1 MRESED
7 QYKILIILAWAME
20 IIAATIGLAVAITFG
35 YQSYNY
41 QINQG
46 SLSAAAYLSIMLGTL
61 PFIMIAFAEI
71 LKIPIAKII
80 YDANKISVRIIY
92 SIIIVAITILTF
104 ETIMLGLERQYHNI
118 TIQVTDPLRK
128 VSQHKEKIINL
139 EDRLKRIQELT
150 PEKIRENFN
159 AKRKIAE
166 DNYSASKKLEDDNF
180 NENKIL
186 DTSFE
191 GTRIKDMQ
199 EERNSLRVRYKDKN
213 EEIRNKISEIRD
225 EKRKKSAE
233 LVTAKDSIFSVNSP
247 ADIIKK
253 QIKTLDDDEKI
264 YKDDRKQIEAQ
275 YNQETLTLDNKIKE
289 LKYKLNIKESSRKSK
304 KDHQS
309 AINILANKRKKDLES
324 IDKESKELDKEI
336 KKDRNSVREIKTEI
350 SNFQENIEV
359 LNRTIDKAA
368 SESQIYRLAMIFQWA
383 FRDEGELK
391 AARPS
396 DITRDEADAVAM
408 WWFGSVSLIVST
420 LGAALAFGYFILNN
434 QEKIIK
440 STPNKIPPSRSIN
453 RAFRLVLRAL
463 RKRLKEPKIITKIRE
478 KEIPKEV
485 IKEIAVEKIV
495 IKEVEKEV
503 PVDRVVLKEVPVEV
517 ISKEIIYTPL
527 WTNDPD
533 RLKFGK
539 TKVENITSEK
549 KDEEEK

>member
-1 MRESED
+1 MRESEE
-7 QYKILIILAWAME
+7 QYKMLIILAWAME

-46 SLSAAAYLSIMLGTL
+46 SLSTAAYISIMLGTL

-80 YDANKISVRIIY
+80 YDANKVSVRIIY

-150 PEKIRENFN
+150 PEKMRENFN
-159 AKRKIAE
+159 AKIQIAE
-166 DNYSASKKLEDDNF
+166 DNYQASKKLEDDNF

-191 GTRIKDMQ
+191 GATIKALQKDREDLKTRFIEKKKD
-199 EERNSLRVRYKDKN
+199 
-213 EEIRNKISEIRD
+213 IRNKISETRD

-233 LVTAKDSIFSVNSP
+233 LATAKDTFFGTNDP
-247 ADIIKK
+247 ADIIRK

-264 YKDDRKQIEAQ
+264 YKDERKQIEVQ
-275 YNQETLTLDNKIKE
+275 YNQELLTLDNKIKE
-289 LKYKLNIKESSRKSK
+289 LQSELNRKESSRKSK
-304 KDHQS
+304 KDYKS
-309 AINILANKRKKDLES
+309 AINILKNKRKKDLEA
-324 IDKESKELDKEI
+324 IDKENKELEKQI
-336 KKDRNSVREIKTEI
+336 KNDRSNVRKIKTEI
-350 SNFQENIEV
+350 SNFKENIEV
-359 LNRTIDKAA
+359 LNSTIDKAA

-396 DITRDEADAVAM
+396 DITRDEADTVAM

-440 STPNKIPPSRSIN
+440 STSNKKPPSSSIN

-478 KEIPKEV
+478 KEVPKEV

-503 PVDRVVLKEVPVEV
+503 PVDRIVLKEVPVEV
-517 ISKEIIYTPL
+517 VSKEIIYTPL